1 MAVSVRSNCRQLRRV
16 PAEEPAYRLLC
27 FKRKEG
33 EGGEAGFHNP
43 KPTRQTYLFRHVT
56 GGLTTKWAIEI
67 QLKHLRIMACFDF
80 VSRIKGV
87 ATFTTYLWFPH
98 KGVEHSPI

>member
-1 MAVSVRSNCRQLRRV
+1 MLQKKGGGRWRSRFSQ
-16 PAEEPAYRLLC
+16 PKA
-27 FKRKEG
+27 
-33 EGGEAGFHNP
+33 NP
-43 KPTRQTYLFRHVT
+43 SNLHVT